1 MSAPPRSEL
10 AAAAAAALLRLGEE
24 RPPAAAMSLLQRKG
38 RNEWR
43 PREEEPR
50 KGVPKAREGGSL
62 RRPLRVGF
70 LTLPAPQERGPR
82 PCAPGMAP
90 RSLSCHA
97 VGLPDPGGPP
107 LRPPGPRTG
116 PHEGRGLEAP
126 PAKRGGAPR
135 GGCVRQTPPLK
146 PSRSP
151 QTRLSA
157 GAAPAEQGE
166 QEEPV
171 YIEMVGDARGGAG
184 GDPRRGGGPGGAAPP
199 PAEEPEAIYEEMSC
213 PLPAGEG
220 PAPGQA
226 PFAGHA
232 PFHGHAPH
240 AAHAPFG
247 GPALHSG
254 HAPYAGHA
262 PFSGHAPHAGRAP
275 FIGHAPFSGP
285 APIPPPFP
293 NLLPPRP
300 PPLAPPPEGASR
312 LPLPSRRDA
321 PPPARARSH
330 STPLPP
336 HHAPGGAGRERGGSG
351 LGPLPLPPSAEAP
364 PPGKRPPAY
373 ESLRGGVASAGPA
386 LAREEE
392 PPLRRGGGAS
402 ARRGKETEK
411 APEPPREERGGAGSA
426 LPPSGIPVR
435 AEGPRGRPGP
445 PLPCQTFPACGRA
458 SELPG
463 GPRLGRSASTSGVRQ
478 AGAPPFPRAPPPSRP
493 LSGGVPGPGAGSFPA
508 APRPRDGQLQEVID
522 RKRCVCTEIKARGGG
537 GGGLCKQD
545 SLPPLPA
552 PPAWKG
558 PGVAASTEGRPPPPP
573 PPPGTPPARRPHAV
587 LWDTAI

>member
-107 LRPPGPRTG
+107 LRPPGPRIG

-240 AAHAPFG
+240 TAHAPFG

-275 FIGHAPFSGP
+275 FI
-285 APIPPPFP
+285 
-293 NLLPPRP
+293 
-300 PPLAPPPEGASR
+300 
-312 LPLPSRRDA
+312 
-321 PPPARARSH
+321 
-330 STPLPP
+330 
-336 HHAPGGAGRERGGSG
+336 
-351 LGPLPLPPSAEAP
+351 
-364 PPGKRPPAY
+364 
-373 ESLRGGVASAGPA
+373 
-386 LAREEE
+386 
-392 PPLRRGGGAS
+392 
-402 ARRGKETEK
+402 
-411 APEPPREERGGAGSA
+411 
-426 LPPSGIPVR
+426 
-435 AEGPRGRPGP
+435 
-445 PLPCQTFPACGRA
+445 
-458 SELPG
+458 
-463 GPRLGRSASTSGVRQ
+463 
-478 AGAPPFPRAPPPSRP
+478 
-493 LSGGVPGPGAGSFPA
+493 
-508 APRPRDGQLQEVID
+508 
-522 RKRCVCTEIKARGGG
+522 
-537 GGGLCKQD
+537 
-545 SLPPLPA
+545 
-552 PPAWKG
+552 
-558 PGVAASTEGRPPPPP
+558 
-573 PPPGTPPARRPHAV
+573 
-587 LWDTAI
+587 

>member
-38 RNEWR
+38 RSEWR

-107 LRPPGPRTG
+107 LRPPGPRIG
-116 PHEGRGLEAP
+116 PPEGRGLEAP

-166 QEEPV
+166 PEEPV

-184 GDPRRGGGPGGAAPP
+184 GDPRRGGPGGAAPP

-220 PAPGQA
+220 PAPGHA

-247 GPALHSG
+247 GAALHSG

-300 PPLAPPPEGASR
+300 PPLAPPPEGASPTPR
-312 LPLPSRRDA
+312 PSPRT
-321 PPPARARSH
+321 
-330 STPLPP
+330 TPRE
-336 HHAPGGAGRERGGSG
+336 GR
-351 LGPLPLPPSAEAP
+351 
-364 PPGKRPPAY
+364 
-373 ESLRGGVASAGPA
+373 VASAGGRGS
-386 LAREEE
+386 ARCPSHL
-392 PPLRRGGGAS
+392 PPKLRPRGNAHPPTRACAGAWPRQAPPSPVRRSRPFAGGAESPPGAGRRPRRRRSPPGRSGGGA
-402 ARRGKETEK
+402 
-411 APEPPREERGGAGSA
+411 AP
-426 LPPSGIPVR
+426 PPSGIPVR

-478 AGAPPFPRAPPPSRP
+478 AGAPPFPRGPPPSRP
-493 LSGGVPGPGAGSFPA
+493 LSGGVPGPGGGSFPAA

-522 RKRCVCTEIKARGGG
+522 RKRCVCTEIKARGGR

-558 PGVAASTEGRPPPPP
+558 PGAAASTEGRPPPPP